1 LTSFSWAQA
10 PQKMSYQAV
19 VRDAANALIIN
30 QEVGIQISLLQGS
43 VSGDA
48 VYVETQAPTTNDNG
62 LFSIEI
68 GAGALV
74 SGSMTTID
82 WSKGPYFIHTET
94 DPTGGTNYTITG
106 TSELLSVPYAL
117 HAATAEQLTGGQLDS
132 AGIATMG
139 YVAGP
144 KTIDTK
150 LDETAVDAFVAN
162 NGYLTQ
168 EKDSSVTNEIELPT
182 GGNSGQIL
190 STDGSGTYSWI
201 EGVLKPGTATG
212 QITYWDGTAWVVVA
226 PGTSLPGNQ
235 VQTFGFCN
243 GVPTW
248 GTCPAVAPI
257 LSSTT
262 AASAITGT
270 TVSSGGV
277 ISDDGGAS
285 VTARGVAWGTNTS
298 PTISGSY
305 TVDGTGTGTFTS
317 SLTGMTVNTTYY
329 VRAYATNSVG
339 TAYGAEISF
348 TTSASLFNGD
358 TYQGG
363 VVAYLFQEGDAG
375 YVAGEM
381 HGLIVATEDQTSFL
395 VKWYNGVNT
404 DVTTGTAIGTGLA
417 NTNAIITSQ
426 GGTAGSYAYAAGI
439 CADYSVTEGGVT
451 YDDWFLPSKDE
462 LNVIYEN
469 QTNIGDFSKS
479 YWSSSQYDIT
489 NVWWQYFTNGNQRNS
504 PKSYA
509 DRVRA
514 VRSF

>member
-1 LTSFSWAQA
+1 MKRLYILITAMLLTSFSWAQA

-74 SGSMTTID
+74 SGLMTTID

-190 STDGSGTYSWI
+190 STDGSGTY
-201 EGVLKPGTATG
+201 G
-212 QITYWDGTAWVVVA
+212 
-226 PGTSLPGNQ
+226 
-235 VQTFGFCN
+235 
-243 GVPTW
+243 
-248 GTCPAVAPI
+248 
-257 LSSTT
+257 
-262 AASAITGT
+262 
-270 TVSSGGV
+270 
-277 ISDDGGAS
+277 
-285 VTARGVAWGTNTS
+285 
-298 PTISGSY
+298 
-305 TVDGTGTGTFTS
+305 
-317 SLTGMTVNTTYY
+317 
-329 VRAYATNSVG
+329 
-339 TAYGAEISF
+339 
-348 TTSASLFNGD
+348 
-358 TYQGG
+358 
-363 VVAYLFQEGDAG
+363 
-375 YVAGEM
+375 
-381 HGLIVATEDQTSFL
+381 
-395 VKWYNGVNT
+395 
-404 DVTTGTAIGTGLA
+404 
-417 NTNAIITSQ
+417 
-426 GGTAGSYAYAAGI
+426 
-439 CADYSVTEGGVT
+439 
-451 YDDWFLPSKDE
+451 
-462 LNVIYEN
+462 
-469 QTNIGDFSKS
+469 
-479 YWSSSQYDIT
+479 
-489 NVWWQYFTNGNQRNS
+489 
-504 PKSYA
+504 
-509 DRVRA
+509 
-514 VRSF
+514 